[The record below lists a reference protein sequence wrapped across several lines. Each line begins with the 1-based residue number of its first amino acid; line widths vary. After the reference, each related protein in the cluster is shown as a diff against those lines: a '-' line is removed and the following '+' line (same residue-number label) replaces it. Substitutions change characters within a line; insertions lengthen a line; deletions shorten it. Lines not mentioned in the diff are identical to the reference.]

1 MNYTLSIIAVA
12 LVCLTTLVVGS
23 LGLRLSRRTSDFYVA
38 GRTVSPRLN
47 ASAISGE
54 YLSAASFL
62 GVAGLI
68 YDRGVDML
76 WLPVGYTLGYLVLLV
91 AVAAPMRRSGAYT
104 LPDFA
109 EARLGSRAI
118 RLVSSLLVVGIG
130 WLYLVPQFQGASL
143 TLTLVT
149 GAPAWVGGFVVMVV
163 VAVAV
168 GAGGMRSITFVQAV
182 QYWIKLTALAVP
194 AFVLLALWFR
204 SGSPAPQ
211 VDPSW
216 NIPLSPT
223 GPDDHPTYRTAS
235 TVLALCLGTMGL
247 PHVLVR
253 YYTNPDGI
261 GARRTTV
268 TVIALLG
275 IFYLLPPIYGALGRV
290 AYPTLPPGVGS
301 DTIVLRLPETLLPGL
316 GGQLLTAMLA
326 GGAFAAFLSTAS
338 GLAMSVTGVIDQ
350 ELLRPR
356 VTRFAG
362 GDVPGI
368 RGFRVAAILAVV
380 IPYVVSRATESLGLA
395 TTVGLAF
402 AVAAA
407 TFAPLLMLGVWWRRL
422 STWGAMAGL
431 VVGGTTATAGDRL
444 DHRHRPRG
452 RLDRRPARQPG
463 DVGHAARDGH
473 RDGRLAG
480 HALADPGRHDPHD
493 GAAAHPRARGPGPL
507 PHPRLTSTFSPDA
520 RTFTSAPNGSLAKV
534 KLAAPG
540 GKVGTWG
547 RRMPSADGVARGHER
562 VDAGPHVGLRS
573 APPTAA
579 RGSAPSPWARPGS

>member
-1 MNYTLSIIAVA
+1 VSNPLSLLAVA
-12 LVCLTTLVVGS
+12 LVCLTTLLVGA
-23 LGLRLSRRTSDFYVA
+23 LGLRMSRRTSDFYVA

-47 ASAISGE
+47 ASAIGGE

-91 AVAAPMRRSGAYT
+91 VVAAPMRRSGAYT

-118 RLVSSLLVVGIG
+118 RLVSSALVITIG

-149 GAPAWVGGFVVMVV
+149 GAPTWVGGFVVMVV
-163 VAVAV
+163 IALAV

-204 SGSPAPQ
+204 SGTPSPQ

-216 NIPLSPT
+216 HIPLTPT
-223 GPDDHPTYRTAS
+223 GPDDHPWYRTAS

-253 YYTNPDGI
+253 YYTNPDGN

-268 TVIALLG
+268 TVLALLG
-275 IFYLLPPIYGALGRV
+275 VFYLIPPVYGALGRI
-290 AYPTLPPGVGS
+290 AYPALPDGMGS
-301 DTIVLRLPETLLPGL
+301 DTIVLQLPETMVEGL

-338 GLAMSVTGVIDQ
+338 GLAMSVTGVLDQ

-356 VTRFAG
+356 LARFAG
-362 GDVPGI
+362 GDVPGV
-368 RGFRVAAILAVV
+368 RGFRIAAVLAVV
-380 IPYVVSRATESLGLA
+380 LPYILSRVTEPLGLA

-402 AVAAA
+402 AIAAA

-431 VVGGTTATAGDRL
+431 VVGGLSAGGAILFTMFGPPLGGWPGALLANPAMWATPLALATAVGVSLATPGHIPPGTTRTMVRL
-444 DHRHRPRG
+444 HTPERVTLGMR
-452 RLDRRPARQPG
+452 
-463 DVGHAARDGH
+463 ARD
-473 RDGRLAG
+473 
-480 HALADPGRHDPHD
+480 
-493 GAAAHPRARGPGPL
+493 
-507 PHPRLTSTFSPDA
+507 
-520 RTFTSAPNGSLAKV
+520 
-534 KLAAPG
+534 
-540 GKVGTWG
+540 
-547 RRMPSADGVARGHER
+547 
-562 VDAGPHVGLRS
+562 
-573 APPTAA
+573 
-579 RGSAPSPWARPGS
+579 

>member
-12 LVCLTTLVVGS
+12 LVCLTTLVVGA

-68 YDRGVDML
+68 YDQGVDML

-91 AVAAPMRRSGAYT
+91 VVAAPMRRSGAYT

-149 GAPAWVGGFVVMVV
+149 GAPAWVGGLRGHGRRRGGRRRRRHAVDHLRAGRAVLDQAHRPGRAGVRAAGPVVPVGIAGAAGRPVV
-163 VAVAV
+163 EHP
-168 GAGGMRSITFVQAV
+168 
-182 QYWIKLTALAVP
+182 AVP
-194 AFVLLALWFR
+194 HRPRRPPHLPH
-204 SGSPAPQ
+204 G
-211 VDPSW
+211 
-216 NIPLSPT
+216 
-223 GPDDHPTYRTAS
+223 S

-275 IFYLLPPIYGALGRV
+275 IFYLFPPIYARLGRV
-290 AYPTLPPGVGS
+290 AYPTLAAGRALRHASCCGCPRPCSPGWAGSCSRRCSRGARSRRSCPRHPVWPCRSPGSSTRSCCGPGSPGSRAVTCPASVGS
-301 DTIVLRLPETLLPGL
+301 GSPRSSRSSSRTPS
-316 GGQLLTAMLA
+316 A
-326 GGAFAAFLSTAS
+326 G
-338 GLAMSVTGVIDQ
+338 
-350 ELLRPR
+350 RPSHW
-356 VTRFAG
+356 AW
-362 GDVPGI
+362 P
-368 RGFRVAAILAVV
+368 
-380 IPYVVSRATESLGLA
+380 PP
-395 TTVGLAF
+395 VGLAF

-407 TFAPLLMLGVWWRRL
+407 TFAPLIMLGVWWRRL

-431 VVGGTTATAGDRL
+431 VTGALSAGLAIGWTIASGPEGGWTGALLANPAMWATPLAIATRCSS
-444 DHRHRPRG
+444 RWPRRRG
-452 RLDRRPARQPG
+452 SPPERPARWCGCTRPER
-463 DVGHAARDGH
+463 V
-473 RDGRLAG
+473 
-480 HALADPGRHDPHD
+480 ALA
-493 GAAAHPRARGPGPL
+493 
-507 PHPRLTSTFSPDA
+507 
-520 RTFTSAPNGSLAKV
+520 
-534 KLAAPG
+534 
-540 GKVGTWG
+540 
-547 RRMPSADGVARGHER
+547 
-562 VDAGPHVGLRS
+562 RS
-573 APPTAA
+573 
-579 RGSAPSPWARPGS
+579 RIRD

>member
-1 MNYTLSIIAVA
+1 MSNPLSLAAVV
-12 LVCLTTLVVGS
+12 LVCLTTLAVGG

-47 ASAISGE
+47 ASAIGGE

-68 YDRGVDML
+68 YDQGVDMV

-91 AVAAPMRRSGAYT
+91 IVAAPMRRSGAYT

-118 RLVSSLLVVGIG
+118 RLVSSALVIGIG
-130 WLYLVPQFQGASL
+130 CLYLIPQFQGASL

-149 GAPAWVGGFVVMVV
+149 GAPAWAGGFVVMVV
-163 VAVAV
+163 IALAV
-168 GAGGMRSITFVQAV
+168 GAGGMRSITLVQAM

-204 SGSPAPQ
+204 SGSPSPQ

-216 NIPLSPT
+216 HVPLSPT
-223 GPDDHPTYRTAS
+223 SPDDHPTYRTVS
-235 TVLALCLGTMGL
+235 IVLALCLGTMGL

-253 YYTNPDGI
+253 YYTNPDGV

-275 IFYLLPPIYGALGRV
+275 TFYLLPPIYAALGRV
-290 AYPTLPPGVGS
+290 AYPTLPAGVGS
-301 DTIVLRLPETLLPGL
+301 DTIVLRLPETFVDGL
-316 GGQLLTAMLA
+316 TGQLLTAMLA

-356 VTRFAG
+356 LARFAG

-368 RGFRVAAILAVV
+368 RGFRISAVLAVLV
-380 IPYVVSRATESLGLA
+380 PYVLSRVAEPLGLA

-402 AVAAA
+402 ALAAA
-407 TFAPLLMLGVWWRRL
+407 TFAPLIMLGVWWRRL

-431 VVGGTTATAGDRL
+431 LVGGTAALGSIMTTMVVDDLGGWAGAILANPAMWATPLALATAVIVSLATPGRIPAGTTRTMVRL
-444 DHRHRPRG
+444 HTPER
-452 RLDRRPARQPG
+452 
-463 DVGHAARDGH
+463 V
-473 RDGRLAG
+473 
-480 HALADPGRHDPHD
+480 ALARS
-493 GAAAHPRARGPGPL
+493 RL
-507 PHPRLTSTFSPDA
+507 P
-520 RTFTSAPNGSLAKV
+520 
-534 KLAAPG
+534 
-540 GKVGTWG
+540 
-547 RRMPSADGVARGHER
+547 E
-562 VDAGPHVGLRS
+562 
-573 APPTAA
+573 
-579 RGSAPSPWARPGS
+579 

>member
-1 MNYTLSIIAVA
+1 MSNPLSLASVL
-12 LVCLTTLVVGS
+12 LVCLTTLAVGAI
-23 LGLRLSRRTSDFYVA
+23 GLRLSRRTSDFYVA

-47 ASAISGE
+47 ASAIGGE

-62 GVAGLI
+62 GVAALV

-91 AVAAPMRRSGAYT
+91 MVAAPMRRSGAYT

-109 EARLGSRAI
+109 EARLGSRSI
-118 RLVSSLLVVGIG
+118 RLVSSALVIGIG
-130 WLYLVPQFQGASL
+130 WLYLLPQFQGASL

-149 GAPAWVGGFVVMVV
+149 GAPPWVGGFLVMVV
-163 VAVAV
+163 IALAV

-204 SGSPAPQ
+204 SGAPAPQ
-211 VDPSW
+211 VDPAW
-216 NIPLSPT
+216 HIPLSST
-223 GPDDHPTYRTAS
+223 GPGDHPVYRTAS

-253 YYTNPDGI
+253 YYTNPDGN

-268 TVIALLG
+268 TVLALLG
-275 IFYLLPPIYGALGRV
+275 VFYLLPPVYGALGRV
-290 AYPTLPPGVGS
+290 LYPTLPEGVGS
-301 DTIVLRLPETLLPGL
+301 DTIVLRLPATLVDGL
-316 GGQLLTAMLA
+316 SGQLLTAMLA

-356 VTRFAG
+356 LARFAG

-368 RGFRVAAILAVV
+368 RGFRVSAVLAVV
-380 IPYVVSRATESLGLA
+380 IPYVLSRAMEPLGLA

-402 AVAAA
+402 ALAAA
-407 TFAPLLMLGVWWRRL
+407 TFAPLIMLGVWWRRL

-431 VVGGTTATAGDRL
+431 VVGGSAALGAIVVTMVAGELHGWAGALLSNPAMWATPLAIATA
-444 DHRHRPRG
+444 
-452 RLDRRPARQPG
+452 
-463 DVGHAARDGH
+463 VIVS
-473 RDGRLAG
+473 LAS
-480 HALADPGRHDPHD
+480 PGRVPA
-493 GAAAHPRARGPGPL
+493 GTTRTL
-507 PHPRLTSTFSPDA
+507 VRLHTP
-520 RTFTSAPNGSLAKV
+520 
-534 KLAAPG
+534 
-540 GKVGTWG
+540 
-547 RRMPSADGVARGHER
+547 ER
-562 VDAGPHVGLRS
+562 VTLSRS
-573 APPTAA
+573 
-579 RGSAPSPWARPGS
+579 RVLD

>member
-1 MNYTLSIIAVA
+1 MNHPLSIVAVV
-12 LVCLTTLVVGS
+12 LVCLTTLAVGG

-47 ASAISGE
+47 ASAIGGE

-68 YDRGVDML
+68 YGVGVDML

-91 AVAAPMRRSGAYT
+91 MVAAPMRRSGAYT

-118 RLVSSLLVVGIG
+118 RLVSSVLVVAIG

-149 GAPAWVGGFVVMVV
+149 GAPSWVGGFVVMVV
-163 VAVAV
+163 IAAAV

-182 QYWIKLTALAVP
+182 QYWVKLTALAVP
-194 AFVLLALWFR
+194 AFVLLFLWFR
-204 SGSPAPQ
+204 AGHPAP
-211 VDPSW
+211 VVPPEW
-216 NIPLSPT
+216 HVPLTPT
-223 GPDDHPTYRTAS
+223 GPGDHPSYRTAS

-275 IFYLLPPIYGALGRV
+275 AFYLLPPVYGVLGRV
-290 AYPTLPPGVGS
+290 AFPVLPEGVRS
-301 DTIVLRLPETLLPGL
+301 DSLVLRLPGDMVSGL
-316 GGQLLTAMLA
+316 GGDLLTAMLA

-338 GLAMSVTGVIDQ
+338 GLAMSVTGVLDQ
-350 ELLRPR
+350 EVLRPR
-356 VTRFAG
+356 LARYTG
-362 GDVPGI
+362 GDAPGV
-368 RGFRVAAILAVV
+368 RGFRYAAVAAVV
-380 IPYVVSRATESLGLA
+380 IPYVLSRVTEPLGVA

-407 TFAPLLMLGVWWRRL
+407 TFAPLIILGVWWRRL
-422 STWGAMAGL
+422 STTGAMAGL
-431 VVGGTTATAGDRL
+431 VVGGLSTTVSLGTTMNRDDLTGWTAALLANPALWAVPLAFCVAVLVSLATPGRIPASTTRTLVRL
-444 DHRHRPRG
+444 HTPER
-452 RLDRRPARQPG
+452 
-463 DVGHAARDGH
+463 V
-473 RDGRLAG
+473 RLA
-480 HALADPGRHDPHD
+480 
-493 GAAAHPRARGPGPL
+493 
-507 PHPRLTSTFSPDA
+507 
-520 RTFTSAPNGSLAKV
+520 
-534 KLAAPG
+534 
-540 GKVGTWG
+540 
-547 RRMPSADGVARGHER
+547 
-562 VDAGPHVGLRS
+562 RS
-573 APPTAA
+573 
-579 RGSAPSPWARPGS
+579 RIRD

>member
-1 MNYTLSIIAVA
+1 MNYPLSIIAVA
-12 LVCLTTLVVGS
+12 LVCLTTLLVGA

-91 AVAAPMRRSGAYT
+91 VVAAPMRRSGAYT

-109 EARLGSRAI
+109 EARLGSRAV
-118 RLVSSLLVVGIG
+118 RLVSSVLVVGIG

-163 VAVAV
+163 VALAV

-216 NIPLSPT
+216 SIPLSPS

-275 IFYLLPPIYGALGRV
+275 FFYLLPPVYGALGRV
-290 AYPTLPPGVGS
+290 AYPTLPPGVRS

-356 VTRFAG
+356 VTRVAG

-368 RGFRVAAILAVV
+368 RGFPRRGHPGGGHPLRRE
-380 IPYVVSRATESLGLA
+380 PGDRATRPGHHGRAGLR
-395 TTVGLAF
+395 GGGGHLR
-402 AVAAA
+402 AAHHA
-407 TFAPLLMLGVWWRRL
+407 RRL
-422 STWGAMAGL
+422 VAWPVDMGGDGRAGRRWHH
-431 VVGGTTATAGDRL
+431 GHRGDRL
-444 DHRHRPRG
+444 DHRHRARG
-452 RLDRRPARQPG
+452 RVDRRPARQPR
-463 DVGHAARDGH
+463 DVGDTVGH
-473 RDGRLAG
+473 HHRGAGLAG
-480 HALADPGRHDPHD
+480 HAVTHPRRHPAHH
-493 GAAAHPRARGPGPL
+493 GAAAHPGAGGPGPL
-507 PHPRLTSTFSPDA
+507 PRPGLIPTGPDA
-520 RTFTSAPNGSLAKV
+520 GQPTASRAATKASTQARTSASECAAESCTRMRALPRGTTG
-534 KLAAPG
+534 KLNAM
-540 GKVGTWG
+540 T
-547 RRMPSADGVARGHER
+547 
-562 VDAGPHVGLRS
+562 
-573 APPTAA
+573 
-579 RGSAPSPWARPGS
+579 

>member
-1 MNYTLSIIAVA
+1 MNDTLSVIAVA
-12 LVCLTTLVVGS
+12 LVCLTTLAVGA

-91 AVAAPMRRSGAYT
+91 IVAAPMRRSGAYT

-118 RLVSSLLVVGIG
+118 RLVSSVLVVGIG

-149 GAPAWVGGFVVMVV
+149 GAPSWVGGFVVMVV
-163 VAVAV
+163 IALAV

-216 NIPLSPT
+216 SIPLSPT

-275 IFYLLPPIYGALGRV
+275 VFYLFPPIYGALGRV
-290 AYPTLPPGVGS
+290 AYPTLPPGVES

-356 VTRFAG
+356 LSRLAG
-362 GDVPGI
+362 GDVPGV

-380 IPYVVSRATESLGLA
+380 IPYAVSRATEPLGLA

-407 TFAPLLMLGVWWRRL
+407 TFAPLIMLGVWWRRL

-431 VVGGTTATAGDRL
+431 VTGGLSALLAIAWTVATGPAGGWTGALLANPAMWATPLAIATAVVVSLATPSRIPAGTTRTMVRL
-444 DHRHRPRG
+444 HTPER
-452 RLDRRPARQPG
+452 
-463 DVGHAARDGH
+463 V
-473 RDGRLAG
+473 
-480 HALADPGRHDPHD
+480 ALARS
-493 GAAAHPRARGPGPL
+493 
-507 PHPRLTSTFSPDA
+507 RLRD
-520 RTFTSAPNGSLAKV
+520 
-534 KLAAPG
+534 
-540 GKVGTWG
+540 
-547 RRMPSADGVARGHER
+547 
-562 VDAGPHVGLRS
+562 
-573 APPTAA
+573 
-579 RGSAPSPWARPGS
+579 